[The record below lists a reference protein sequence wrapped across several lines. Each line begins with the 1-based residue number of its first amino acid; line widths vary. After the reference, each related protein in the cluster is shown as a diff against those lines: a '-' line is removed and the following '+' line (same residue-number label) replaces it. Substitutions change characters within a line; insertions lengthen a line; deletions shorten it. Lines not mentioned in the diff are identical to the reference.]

1 MVDAGVINMSSLAAT
16 LLTCE
21 PPNFFKGDGLLLTV
35 DIKCALTSVQ
45 QFGGVTCAL
54 SLTFIGVGV
63 VPQSATTLRSQFSL
77 STMGV
82 PGVRPCRQA
91 WEQAFLPT
99 GPCH

>member
-1 MVDAGVINMSSLAAT
+1 MGVQAINMSSLAAT
-16 LLTCE
+16 LLTRE
-21 PPNFFKGDGLLLTV
+21 PPNFFKGLLLTV

-54 SLTFIGVGV
+54 SLTFIGMGV

-82 PGVRPCRQA
+82 PGVRPCR
-91 WEQAFLPT
+91 
-99 GPCH
+99 